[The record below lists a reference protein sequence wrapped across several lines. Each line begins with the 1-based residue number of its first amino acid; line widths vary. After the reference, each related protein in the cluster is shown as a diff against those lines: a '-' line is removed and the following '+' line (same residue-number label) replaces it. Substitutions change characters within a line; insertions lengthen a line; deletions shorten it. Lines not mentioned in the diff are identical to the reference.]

1 MNKLEIT
8 GIKLVLARIKS
19 KSPKEYALLTH
30 VSLALAALC
39 GLYKVCYSTC
49 GLNVLWPSHAALL
62 ANLDTMCTAC
72 GAALTSM
79 GLTAM
84 TTTSDPALLLKE
96 VSDNME
102 AAKSDVTDITAN
114 DNEKKK

>member
-8 GIKLVLARIKS
+8 GIKLILARIKS

-30 VSLALAALC
+30 ISLALAALC
-39 GLYKVCYSTC
+39 GLYKLIYSTC
-49 GLNVLWPSHAALL
+49 GLAVIWPSHAAMLGT
-62 ANLDTMCTAC
+62 LDTMCTAC

-84 TTTSDPALLLKE
+84 TTTSDPELLLKE
-96 VSDNME
+96 VSDNVS
-102 AAKSDVTDITAN
+102 AVKSDVTAITEP